1 MYFRYQKY
9 KCIKNNPVCLS
20 VGRDGPLAEFLI
32 CDADI
37 PDVTVGFMVFPN
49 ELPVPDLMFRLH
61 SHLIL
66 RTPIHQ
72 FSVVLGRKKKAELRL
87 IKVLF

>member
-1 MYFRYQKY
+1 MLDSMIC

-49 ELPVPDLMFRLH
+49 ELPVPDLMFRPG
-61 SHLIL
+61 SHLIH
-66 RTPIHQ
+66 RTSIHQ
-72 FSVVLGRKKKAELRL
+72 FIVFLGRKKSRIE
-87 IKVLF
+87 VN

>member
-1 MYFRYQKY
+1 MLDSMIC

-49 ELPVPDLMFRLH
+49 ELPALDLMFRLF
-61 SHLIL
+61 SPLTL
-66 RTPIHQ
+66 RPSIIRI
-72 FSVVLGRKKKAELRL
+72 FLG
-87 IKVLF
+87 IKNRPMCR